1 MNWLRLDGSLAKL
14 SLLLPIIQ
22 GSTHLVSYTIF
33 HFVEKSVLWVELLV
47 GKWLHF
53 CRWDRE
59 DKEVMCL
66 FGNLEPIFS
75 RHSPLRA
82 DLTKKIRASKKT
94 TTAWKGTPYFT
105 LCRIINFGNFELLCN
120 GDILSCCGSLFHWNW
135 PFFIQKSPQR
145 TVQRLIYYTSLWATL
160 FCTTFF
166 CNFILLPTFFLFF
179 FSSLSLERKKRET
192 Q

>member
-1 MNWLRLDGSLAKL
+1 MYTFAIFKIWISYFSMYLKTKKLIFEHLNWLRLDGSLAKL

-75 RHSPLRA
+75 HHSPLRA

-94 TTAWKGTPYFT
+94 TTAWKGTPYRSKINLVWNPRKVSIYDKFFRPGYLSRTKKFHT
-105 LCRIINFGNFELLCN
+105 L
-120 GDILSCCGSLFHWNW
+120 
-135 PFFIQKSPQR
+135 
-145 TVQRLIYYTSLWATL
+145 
-160 FCTTFF
+160 
-166 CNFILLPTFFLFF
+166 
-179 FSSLSLERKKRET
+179 
-192 Q
+192 